1 MRLLTDEQKKWCETI
16 SEFCKKEIEPIML
29 EWDKVVDPSKAIPF
43 DAYAK
48 AFKLGLNTFEIPAY
62 AGGNKVDLHTAAVMY
77 EEMGYYDGNFAS
89 VMQTTNLALKPVLIG
104 GTEDQIKYFAKHIME
119 GKGYGCFCLTEPQSG
134 SDAGSVLT
142 TAVKDGDEWVINGEK
157 CFITNGGEA
166 DIACVFAATDPSK
179 GAKGLSAFMV
189 PTNTPGFSVT
199 KYEDKSGFRTISTC
213 SIKFE
218 NVRVPAF
225 NLVGGEAGLGKGFTY
240 AMKTLDKSRA
250 CVGALAV
257 GIARRALD
265 EALVFIK
272 ERVTFGKPVSTRQ
285 GIQWMVAEM
294 ATKIEVSRQMVIHAN
309 ELQKQGLPFSKEAAM
324 AKLFATESAMEVC
337 TDAIQLMGGK
347 GYMKEDCVEK
357 MWRDIKA
364 YCIFEGTTQVQK
376 MVISGAVLSGKAN

>member
-16 SEFCKKEIEPIML
+16 GEFCKKEVEPIML

-43 DAYAK
+43 DCYAK

-104 GTEDQIKYFAKHIME
+104 GTEDQIKYFAKHILN
-119 GKGYGCFCLTEPQSG
+119 GKGYACFCLTEPQSG

-142 TAVKDGDEWVINGEK
+142 TAVKEGDEWVINGEK

-189 PTNTPGFSVT
+189 PTTTPGFSVT

-213 SIKFE
+213 SIKFD
-218 NVRVPAF
+218 NVRVPAA
-225 NLVGGEAGLGKGFTY
+225 NLVGEEGKGFTY
-240 AMKTLDKSRA
+240 AMKTLDKSRG

-265 EALVFIK
+265 EALAFIK

-376 MVISGAVLSGKAN
+376 IVISGAVLSGKAN